1 MPIAKTSQDIGQL
14 IRSQRKALGW
24 GQDELARQIG
34 SSRQWVIDIEK
45 GKPRA
50 ELALVLRTL
59 NTLGLSLNIAAPGP
73 TPNRDDRIAARMRS
87 PYVDIDAIAGNT
99 SNIARRVAESMNA
112 ASPGQSN
119 QTYPLP
125 DAIGKDDGD
134 PS

>member
-34 SSRQWVIDIEK
+34 TSRQWVIEIEK

-50 ELALVLRTL
+50 ELALVLRAL
-59 NTLGLSLNIAAPGP
+59 NALGLSLSIA
-73 TPNRDDRIAARMRS
+73 TPVPDRDERIAARMRR
-87 PYVDIDAIAGNT
+87 PYVDINAIAGKT
-99 SNIARRVAESMNA
+99 SHIARRVAESMNA
-112 ASPGQSN
+112 ASHGEPN
-119 QTYPLP
+119 QTYPSP
-125 DAIGKDDGD
+125 DNIGKDDGD